1 MHPEAR
7 KVVTGDN
14 VSQKSLAEN
23 LSEGIKLGET
33 VDFAS
38 TQQWLV
44 WIELPAP
51 FPHFISQTHLTKV
64 AMHLRYSTLSSKT
77 ANNACGFNDSR
88 ASNLHVRVW
97 LEGLQLGTSI
107 PCR

>member
-1 MHPEAR
+1 
-7 KVVTGDN
+7 
-14 VSQKSLAEN
+14 
-23 LSEGIKLGET
+23 

-51 FPHFISQTHLTKV
+51 FPHSRSQTHLTKG

-88 ASNLHVRVW
+88 ASNLHVHVC